1 MSLVKQLR
9 REVQALT
16 KYAHQTFS
24 ENRLAKNDQQ
34 HQSQHH
40 NQHNHNHNQQQQQQ
54 QTSAETRAAATI
66 DLMPDFASWKQKKNI
81 MHDTHRDHG
90 NPGKKIVLIIH
101 DIILSFLHEH

>member
-24 ENRLAKNDQQ
+24 DNRLAKNDQQ

-40 NQHNHNHNQQQQQQ
+40 NQQHQQHQQD
-54 QTSAETRAAATI
+54 TSAETNASAAI
-66 DLMPDFASWKQKKNI
+66 DLMPDFASWKQQQNI

-90 NPGKKIVLIIH
+90 NPGMH
-101 DIILSFLHEH
+101 